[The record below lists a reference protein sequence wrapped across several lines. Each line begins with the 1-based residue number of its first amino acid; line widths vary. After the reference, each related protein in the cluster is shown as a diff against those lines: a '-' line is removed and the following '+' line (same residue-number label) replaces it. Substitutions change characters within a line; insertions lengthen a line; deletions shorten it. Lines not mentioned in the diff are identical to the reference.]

1 MSLMAKLQSR
11 GLTAS
16 VTEPGGPKNH
26 KALLG
31 REEADQHPMD
41 AITGLSAALAGK
53 LDKSHGE
60 NIDNPHGVTAAQ
72 VGARPDTWLPTAAE
86 VGARSADWM
95 PTAAQVGARPDTWLP
110 TPAEIAAA
118 PATESTDYPGCY
130 YRMVDGRQ
138 EWLNPPRVVGQEYAT
153 TQRYQGKVVY
163 SQLVDLGLSANGK
176 GTSMNVLNQYSIV
189 GMFGWINNRPMPMI
203 ADTLDSANSAW
214 LFMGTGGT
222 AWKVIIYCGS
232 SMANRQTYVRLDY
245 TKE

>member
-1 MSLMAKLQSR
+1 MSLTAKLQSR

-118 PATESTDYPGCY
+118 PAQESADYPGCY

-138 EWLNPPRVVGQEYAT
+138 EWLNPPLYVGVEYAT
-153 TQRYQGKVVY
+153 TRRWMGKVIY
-163 SQLVDLGLSANGK
+163 SRLVDLGLSANAK
-176 GTSMNVLNQYSIV
+176 GTSVGVRNEYNIV
-189 GMFGWINNRPMPMI
+189 GLSGWIGNRPLPMI
-203 ADTLDSANSAW
+203 ADTYENINSAW

-222 AWKVIIYCGS
+222 EWRVVIYCGS
-232 SMANRQTYVRLDY
+232 NMVNRQTYARIDY